1 MNIEGRFFIAPSLS
15 GPPATALELAR
26 DHAAY
31 VTASVVINHVSL
43 SIASLVSRII
53 GRDSRLVGLCKK
65 RQLSG

>member
-43 SIASLVSRII
+43 SIASLGVPHYRSR
-53 GRDSRLVGLCKK
+53 
-65 RQLSG
+65 